1 MTRAQAKRAGGG
13 TAGRSSALT
22 TAGTAPNNL
31 PSEKVLKAWK
41 EMLVFL
47 QEFVENNFGKAAL
60 RRVVRE
66 PTYYEKL
73 TNSGEW
79 RSVAWVPVV
88 VAVWAVCWVRSEVLV
103 VEAVDIS

>member
-1 MTRAQAKRAGGG
+1 VSLNT
-13 TAGRSSALT
+13 
-22 TAGTAPNNL
+22 L
-31 PSEKVLKAWK
+31 PSEKVMKAWK

-73 TNSGEW
+73 TNAGGE
-79 RSVAWVPVV
+79 RCGCYYCLLSCV
-88 VAVWAVCWVRSEVLV
+88 
-103 VEAVDIS
+103 

>member
-1 MTRAQAKRAGGG
+1 M
-13 TAGRSSALT
+13 SSGAAT
-22 TAGTAPNNL
+22 QNNL

-41 EMLVFL
+41 EMLVFM

-73 TNSGEW
+73 TNSGKCPALL
-79 RSVAWVPVV
+79 RCGSTPNHKA
-88 VAVWAVCWVRSEVLV
+88 
-103 VEAVDIS
+103 

>member
-1 MTRAQAKRAGGG
+1 MFAT
-13 TAGRSSALT
+13 GRSSAMSSGAAT
-22 TAGTAPNNL
+22 QNNL

-41 EMLVFL
+41 EMLVFM

-73 TNSGEW
+73 TNSG
-79 RSVAWVPVV
+79 RCPALLRCGSNLNHKAYRHCLF
-88 VAVWAVCWVRSEVLV
+88 AYCTRVLRDFV
-103 VEAVDIS
+103 LRAFTD

>member
-1 MTRAQAKRAGGG
+1 M
-13 TAGRSSALT
+13 
-22 TAGTAPNNL
+22 
-31 PSEKVLKAWK
+31 KAWK

-73 TNSGEW
+73 TNAGEYCG
-79 RSVAWVPVV
+79 RCGCSI
-88 VAVWAVCWVRSEVLV
+88 VCMCVFVCD
-103 VEAVDIS
+103 AT

>member
-1 MTRAQAKRAGGG
+1 M
-13 TAGRSSALT
+13 L
-22 TAGTAPNNL
+22 NNL

-60 RRVVRE
+60 RRVVKE

-73 TNSGEW
+73 TNGGG
-79 RSVAWVPVV
+79 
-88 VAVWAVCWVRSEVLV
+88 CQKFYLFFFC
-103 VEAVDIS
+103 

>member
-1 MTRAQAKRAGGG
+1 MQ
-13 TAGRSSALT
+13 SL
-22 TAGTAPNNL
+22 NNL
-31 PSEKVLKAWK
+31 PSDKVLKAWK

-73 TNSGEW
+73 TNGGKYSVCMYVLCMYVCICSGCTIYFLLLTLLLHYYY
-79 RSVAWVPVV
+79 SA
-88 VAVWAVCWVRSEVLV
+88 
-103 VEAVDIS
+103 